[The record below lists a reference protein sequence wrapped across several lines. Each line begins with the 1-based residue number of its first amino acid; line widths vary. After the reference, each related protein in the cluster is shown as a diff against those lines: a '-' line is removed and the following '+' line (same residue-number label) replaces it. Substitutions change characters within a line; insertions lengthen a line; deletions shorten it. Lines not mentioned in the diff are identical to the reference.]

1 VTHIYTAVSQPATDY
16 VDRCGPVEFRGG
28 FLPDDHI
35 AVGCCGRTRLARD
48 VVVQCYYDGPRFWCA
63 EGKGCKSA
71 DEIEAKRA
79 KEFANRSAG
88 QIARR
93 ARERAP

>member
-1 VTHIYTAVSQPATDY
+1 MTHIYTAASQPATDY
-16 VDRCGPVEFRGG
+16 VDRCGPVEIRMG
-28 FLPDDHI
+28 FNPDDHVV
-35 AVGCCGRTRLARD
+35 VGCCGRTRLARD
-48 VVVQCYYDGPRFWCA
+48 VVVQRYYDGTYCWCA

-79 KEFANRSAG
+79 KQFANRSAG